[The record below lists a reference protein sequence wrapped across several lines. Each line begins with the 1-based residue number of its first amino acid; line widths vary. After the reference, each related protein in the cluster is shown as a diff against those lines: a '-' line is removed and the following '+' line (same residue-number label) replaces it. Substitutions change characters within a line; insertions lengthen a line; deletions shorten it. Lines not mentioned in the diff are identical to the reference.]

1 MAQIK
6 RGDTFVDGQQ
16 VTGDRL
22 NNHINNASLDDD
34 AIIGQTALAVNTV
47 AVGDSFLIH
56 DLSATS
62 PPTKLRKITATG
74 FLNSPL
80 TCSFNLAG
88 QALKDITLAPNAG
101 TILNIKTIA
110 PTTIGDLTTVKIVSA
125 GHGLLAGQVITV
137 TNAPTDFNGTWE
149 IDSVTPDEINYKLF
163 AKSLQ
168 IASTCSYVKA
178 PSVISA
184 GHLSITGGLYSD
196 GINKFNGVTQFM
208 GNVVTESAVTA
219 KGVCNFTGTVQF
231 KGTPVFGL
239 YSKVTTPL
247 SNVTL
252 FGTDNVYRFAAWSSN
267 WMNFGKVTYT
277 EDFIVPD
284 EETWEVHLVSSLYNN
299 IVAGAGNYGYGCQL
313 ISSVSNVT
321 TTTTIGDTFSIGLAR
336 YTSTPYIY
344 NVILPAGTHT
354 IRMVACHFGGGNV
367 AGSELNCSTT
377 TSPSHKTVSKFKTA

>member
-34 AIIGQTALAVNTV
+34 AIIGQTSLSAYTV

-62 PPTKLRKITATG
+62 PPTKLRKITVDG
-74 FLNSPL
+74 FLRSPL
-80 TCSFNLAG
+80 NCSFNLTA
-88 QALKDITLAPNAG
+88 QPIKDITLTPISGN
-101 TILNIKTIA
+101 TVTLKTIS
-110 PTTIGDLTTVKIVSA
+110 PTTVGELTTVKIVSA
-125 GHGLLAGQVITV
+125 GHGLLAGQVILV
-137 TNAPTDFNGTWE
+137 TAGPTDFNGTWE

-163 AKSLQ
+163 VKSVQ
-168 IASTCSYVKA
+168 TSGTCSYVKT
-178 PSVISA
+178 PSVLSA
-184 GHLSITGGLYSD
+184 SNLSITGGLYSD
-196 GINKFNGVTQFM
+196 GTNKFNGVTQCM
-208 GNVVTESAVTA
+208 GNLVAESALTA

-239 YSKVTTPL
+239 YSKITSPL

-284 EETWEVHLVSSLYNN
+284 EETWEINLVSVLYNN
-299 IVAGAGNYGYGCQL
+299 IASGAGNYGYGCQL
-313 ISSVSNVT
+313 ISSVNNVT

-336 YTSTPYIY
+336 YTATPYIY
-344 NVILPAGTHT
+344 NIILPAGTHT
-354 IRMVACHFGGGNV
+354 IRLVACHFGGVSTG
-367 AGSELNCSTT
+367 GSELNCSTT
-377 TSPSHKTVSKFKTA
+377 VAPSYKTVSKFKTA

>member
-34 AIIGQTALAVNTV
+34 AIIGQTTLPANTV
-47 AVGDSFLIH
+47 ATGDSFLIH

-62 PPTKLRKITATG
+62 PPTRLRKITATG

-101 TILNIKTIA
+101 TIVTLKTIT
-110 PTTIGDLTTVKIVSA
+110 PTTVGEITTVKIVSA
-125 GHGLLAGQVITV
+125 GHGLVAGQVITV
-137 TNAPTDFNGTWE
+137 TAGPTDFNGTWQ
-149 IDSVTPDEINYKLF
+149 ISSVTPDELNYVLF
-163 AKSLQ
+163 AKSVQ
-168 IASTCSYVKA
+168 GSGTCSYVKT
-178 PSVISA
+178 PSVLSA
-184 GHLSITGGLYSD
+184 SNLSITGGFYSD
-196 GINKFNGVTQFM
+196 GINKFNGATQCM
-208 GNVVTESAVTA
+208 GNLVTESALTA

-231 KGTPVFGL
+231 KGTPIFGL

-252 FGTDNVYRFAAWSSN
+252 FGTDSVYRFAAWSNN

-277 EDFIVPD
+277 EDFVVPD
-284 EETWEVHLVSSLYNN
+284 EETWEVNLVSSLYNN
-299 IVAGAGNYGYGCQL
+299 IAPGAGNYGYGCQL
-313 ISSVSNVT
+313 ISSVNNVT
-321 TTTTIGDTFSIGLAR
+321 TTTTVGDTFSIGLNR

-344 NVILPAGTHT
+344 NIILPAGTHT
-354 IRMVACHFGGGNV
+354 IRMVACHFAGV
-367 AGSELNCSTT
+367 STAGSELNCNTT

>member
-34 AIIGQTALAVNTV
+34 AIIGQTALTVNTV

-80 TCSFNLAG
+80 TCSFNLTA
-88 QALKDITLAPNAG
+88 QPLSDLTITPIGG
-101 TILNIKTIA
+101 TIVTGKTIS
-110 PTTIGDLTTVKIVSA
+110 PTTVGEITTVKIVSA
-125 GHGLLAGQVITV
+125 GHGLVAGQVIAV
-137 TNAPTDFNGTWE
+137 TAGPTDFNGIWE
-149 IDSVTPDEINYKLF
+149 ISSVTPDELNYVLF
-163 AKSLQ
+163 AKSVQ
-168 IASTCSYVKA
+168 TSGTCSYVKA
-178 PSVISA
+178 PSILSA
-184 GHLSITGGLYSD
+184 GHISIAGGLYSN
-196 GINKFNGVTQFM
+196 GINKFDGPTQMM
-208 GNVVTESAVTA
+208 GNLVAESALTA

-231 KGTPVFGL
+231 KGTPIFGL

-247 SNVTL
+247 TNVTMTSL
-252 FGTDNVYRFAAWSSN
+252 ETAYRFAAWTNN

-277 EDFIVPD
+277 EDFVVPD
-284 EETWEVHLVSSLYNN
+284 EETWEVHLVSSMYNN
-299 IVAGAGNYGYGCQL
+299 LVAGSGNYGYGCQL
-313 ISSVSNVT
+313 LSTVASVT
-321 TTTTIGDTFSIGLAR
+321 TTTTVGDTFSIGLNR

-344 NVILPAGTHT
+344 NIVLPAGIHT
-354 IRMVACHFGGGNV
+354 IRMVVCHFGGV
-367 AGSELNCSTT
+367 AVAASELNCNTT

>member
-34 AIIGQTALAVNTV
+34 AIIGQTTLPANTV

-101 TILNIKTIA
+101 TIVTLKTIS
-110 PTTIGDLTTVKIVSA
+110 PTTVGEITTVKIVSA
-125 GHGLLAGQVITV
+125 GHGLVAGQVITV
-137 TNAPTDFNGTWE
+137 TAGPTDFNGTWE
-149 IDSVTPDEINYKLF
+149 ISSVTPDELNYVLF
-163 AKSLQ
+163 AKSIQ
-168 IASTCSYVKA
+168 GAGTCSYVKA
-178 PSVISA
+178 PSVLSA
-184 GHLSITGGLYSD
+184 SNISITGGLYSD
-196 GINKFNGVTQFM
+196 GINKFNGATQCM
-208 GNVVTESAVTA
+208 GNLVTESALTA

-231 KGTPVFGL
+231 KGTPIFGL

-247 SNVTL
+247 TTVTL
-252 FGTDNVYRFAAWSSN
+252 LGTDSVYRFAAWSNN

-277 EDFIVPD
+277 EDFVVPD

-299 IVAGAGNYGYGCQL
+299 IAPGAGNYGYGCQL
-313 ISSVSNVT
+313 ISSVNNVT
-321 TTTTIGDTFSIGLAR
+321 TTTTVGDTFSIGIAR
-336 YTSTPYIY
+336 YTTTPYIY
-344 NVILPAGTHT
+344 NIILPAGTHT
-354 IRMVACHFGGGNV
+354 IRTVACHFAGGNV
-367 AGSELNCSTT
+367 GGSELNCNTT

>member
-34 AIIGQTALAVNTV
+34 AIIGQTALTVNTV

-80 TCSFNLAG
+80 TCSFNLTA
-88 QALKDITLAPNAG
+88 QPLSDLTLTPISG
-101 TILNIKTIA
+101 TVVQGKTVS
-110 PTTIGDLTTVKIVSA
+110 PTTVGEVTTVKIVSA
-125 GHGLLAGQVITV
+125 GHGLVAGQVITV
-137 TNAPTDFNGTWE
+137 TAGPTDFNGTWE
-149 IDSVTPDEINYKLF
+149 ISSVTPDELNYVLF
-163 AKSLQ
+163 AKSVQ
-168 IASTCSYVKA
+168 TSGTCSYVKV
-178 PSVISA
+178 PSILSA
-184 GHLSITGGLYSD
+184 GHISIGGGLYSN
-196 GINKFNGVTQFM
+196 GINKFDGPTQCM
-208 GNVVTESAVTA
+208 GNLVTESALTA

-231 KGTPVFGL
+231 KGTPIFGL

-252 FGTDNVYRFAAWSSN
+252 YGTDSVYRFAAWSNN

-277 EDFIVPD
+277 EDFVVPD
-284 EETWEVHLVSSLYNN
+284 EETWEVNLVSTLYNN
-299 IVAGAGNYGYGCQL
+299 IAAGAGNYGYGCQL
-313 ISSVSNVT
+313 ISSINNVT
-321 TTTTIGDTFSIGLAR
+321 TTTTIGDTFSIGLNR
-336 YTSTPYIY
+336 YTATPYIY
-344 NVILPAGTHT
+344 NIILPAGTHT
-354 IRMVACHFGGGNV
+354 IRMVACHFAGVNT

-377 TSPSHKTVSKFKTA
+377 VAPSYKTVSKFKTA

>member
-34 AIIGQTALAVNTV
+34 AIIGQTTLPANTV
-47 AVGDSFLIH
+47 ATGDSFLIH

-101 TILNIKTIA
+101 TIVTLKTIS
-110 PTTIGDLTTVKIVSA
+110 PTTVGEITTVKIVSA
-125 GHGLLAGQVITV
+125 GHGLVAGQVITV
-137 TNAPTDFNGTWE
+137 TAGPTDFNGTWE
-149 IDSVTPDEINYKLF
+149 ISSVTPDELNYVLF
-163 AKSLQ
+163 AKSIQ
-168 IASTCSYVKA
+168 GSGTCSYVKA
-178 PSVISA
+178 PSVLSA
-184 GHLSITGGLYSD
+184 SNLSITGGLYSD
-196 GINKFNGVTQFM
+196 GINKFNGATQCM
-208 GNVVTESAVTA
+208 GNLVTESALTA

-231 KGTPVFGL
+231 KGTPIFGL

-252 FGTDNVYRFAAWSSN
+252 LGTDSVYRFAAWSNN

-277 EDFIVPD
+277 EDFVVPD

-299 IVAGAGNYGYGCQL
+299 IAPGAGNYGYGCQL
-313 ISSVSNVT
+313 ISSINNVT
-321 TTTTIGDTFSIGLAR
+321 TTTTVGDTFSIGLGR

-344 NVILPAGTHT
+344 NIILPAGTHT
-354 IRMVACHFGGGNV
+354 IRMVACHFAGVNT
-367 AGSELNCSTT
+367 AGSELNCNTT